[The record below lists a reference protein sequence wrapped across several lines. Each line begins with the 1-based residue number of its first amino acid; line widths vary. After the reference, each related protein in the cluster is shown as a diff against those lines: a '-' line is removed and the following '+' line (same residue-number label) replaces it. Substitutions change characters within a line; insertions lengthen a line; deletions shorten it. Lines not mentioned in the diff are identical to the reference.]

1 MEIACNSLLK
11 YYTEQSLNW
20 IHTGFVCRM
29 IPRSPDMPQATTI
42 LVYASITNNA
52 RQAKAY
58 YKGNYTHHNNHV
70 FYNSAGGDCV
80 LLY

>member
-1 MEIACNSLLK
+1 
-11 YYTEQSLNW
+11 
-20 IHTGFVCRM
+20 
-29 IPRSPDMPQATTI
+29 MPQATTI

-58 YKGNYTHHNNHV
+58 YKGNYTHHNHV